1 MQKKLD
7 NSQKNN
13 SLPKRRKYEDVHVP
27 EKKNPF
33 EKKQAEIDEMQLLDG
48 FLPMELI
55 STTNKSGSSPI
66 GGGLQG
72 LMLISHKS
80 PTNEEEEKYGEGQ

>member
-1 MQKKLD
+1 
-7 NSQKNN
+7 
-13 SLPKRRKYEDVHVP
+13 
-27 EKKNPF
+27 
-33 EKKQAEIDEMQLLDG
+33 MQLLDG